1 MNIKNLLET
10 MDQLNEGIVPANK
23 AKSDIPEPKRTM
35 NPQPGV
41 LSRIEPSK
49 DPKVV
54 AKKLAGIN
62 PGDPAGNF
70 VKGGKELGIFKE
82 EGMEEAVDLPG
93 NQERIDVAEP
103 RGKITAAD
111 FKKLRGGKKESVEEG
126 TKETKHG
133 RVHKAEP
140 GGYGRKHDT
149 DEHGDE
155 KKEKKAEPEKKRGRG
170 RPKKHSDDTGHVKTY
185 DFSKD
190 LQSFMVGNLPKGGK
204 LPGKPGKKH
213 KLKDWMEHVEANMLA
228 ESQSISEVALDPSQ
242 LAVPRIAGTGSQTT
256 TTQPGTAGTAR
267 PGTQMGAAVVDF
279 KNPQDPLKAALQK
292 AVQQKQVSVLGEED
306 EKYEDMSDRELI
318 KHCKQMGLEKSC
330 NIDGEGNLVNRE
342 EVIDLCKKHDDD
354 KEKMDEREMTSAE
367 KSKEKRLKAKLDPSG
382 MKASMK
388 KQYGSDE
395 GENIYFATIRKKAM
409 SEGAEH
415 DATPLMEG
423 MTFEELMERF
433 PHEHKMCQEGWGM
446 DENMYEALCDHYFK
460 EGRIPYKVWHGPLE
474 ELRNHVEKC
483 YMEDTGA
490 TMGEGAAVDAYMAG
504 KSPAIAHY
512 AQQLDDLSA
521 KEMPKEAFKPGPM
534 STGDMHRQMYP
545 DTTKP
550 FKHAPS
556 VMQKPAQTPFSV
568 DPIAAV
574 TDRAYDMAVGLG
586 GKAKSALGL
595 KETDMEESALERGL
609 RQGVAEQEQDM
620 AEGKKLDE
628 KYMGFDKTV
637 AAIKKG
643 GSAENPEAVAAAIGR
658 KKYGKEKFQKAAAAG
673 KKLGESDLQ
682 MESWEAQ
689 LDAAL
694 MEGMEQ
700 HKPVEES
707 EHVEECSDQPTGGNE
722 ILKALAALLGTGGMH
737 KASPMSVAG
746 DTGAQAIE
754 VVPVAPDEVM
764 GQLAQDKQA
773 DDGAGDFD
781 FIKRMLGARMGGDY
795 AEEKTN
801 EGQTQTASPGDAHMS
816 PLSQVEEEED
826 LEEVSRGEWIKQQD
840 ARAEKSGKD
849 KFKAFG
855 QTFDTD
861 DVHEDAT
868 SDEDAAALSSEAN
881 RDAALATAYAQDN
894 HTNDDMNIAEG
905 EEMCNECGGAMYEG
919 HTCESSHD
927 HDSEKLDE
935 WANSPAGQ
943 SADEEF
949 QTEMDFMTKMIS
961 GGLNNIK
968 RDQTTLPNTRVD
980 TKAEATDPDVSIA
993 EQLRKLAGIN

>member
-41 LSRIEPSK
+41 KSRIEPSK

-93 NQERIDVAEP
+93 NQDRLDVAEP
-103 RGKITAAD
+103 KGKITGAD
-111 FKKLRGGKKESVEEG
+111 FKKLRAGKKESVEEG

-140 GGYGRKHDT
+140 GGYGRKFDT

-213 KLKDWMEHVEANMLA
+213 KLKDWMEHVEANMIA

-242 LAVPRIAGTGSQTT
+242 LAVPKVAGTGTQTT
-256 TTQPGTAGTAR
+256 AQAAGAAKPGQ
-267 PGTQMGAAVVDF
+267 QMGAAVVDF

-306 EKYEDMSDRELI
+306 VKFEDMTDKELI
-318 KHCKQMGLEKSC
+318 QHCKQMGLEKSC
-330 NIDGEGNLVNRE
+330 NIDTEGDLVNRE
-342 EVIDLCKKHDDD
+342 EVIELCKQHAEEDD
-354 KEKMDEREMTSAE
+354 K
-367 KSKEKRLKAKLDPSG
+367 KEKVDEVAPKGWEGTVKA
-382 MKASMK
+382 MK
-388 KQYGSDE
+388 KHKDIDNPWALAHWMKGKGYESH
-395 GENIYFATIRKKAM
+395 KKE
-409 SEGAEH
+409 SVNESVE
-415 DATPLMEG
+415 PLMEG

-483 YMEDTGA
+483 YMEDTG
-490 TMGEGAAVDAYMAG
+490 TVMD
-504 KSPAIAHY
+504 
-512 AQQLDDLSA
+512 
-521 KEMPKEAFKPGPM
+521 EAFKPGPA

-545 DTTKP
+545 DTAKP
-550 FKHAPS
+550 FKHTPTT
-556 VMQKPAQTPFSV
+556 VQTPRQTPFSV
-568 DPIAAV
+568 DPINAV
-574 TDRAYDMAVGLG
+574 TDRVHDAAAKMGGFVKKKMGLG
-586 GKAKSALGL
+586 
-595 KETDMEESALERGL
+595 EEDMEESALERAL

-682 MESWEAQ
+682 MESWEFQ
-689 LDAAL
+689 LNAAL
-694 MEGMEQ
+694 MEGLEQ
-700 HKPVEES
+700 HTPVEES
-707 EHVEECSDQPTGGNE
+707 EHVEECGEQPTGGNE
-722 ILKALAALLGTGGMH
+722 ILKALAALLGAGGMH

-868 SDEDAAALSSEAN
+868 SDEDAMALSSEAN

-905 EEMCNECGGAMYEG
+905 DEMCNECGGMMYEG
-919 HTCESSHD
+919 HTCEEAIHESEDKDEEHD
-927 HDSEKLDE
+927 HDDDHDDKDKDDDKDDESEKLDE

>member
-1 MNIKNLLET
+1 
-10 MDQLNEGIVPANK
+10 
-23 AKSDIPEPKRTM
+23 
-35 NPQPGV
+35 
-41 LSRIEPSK
+41 
-49 DPKVV
+49 
-54 AKKLAGIN
+54 
-62 PGDPAGNF
+62 
-70 VKGGKELGIFKE
+70 
-82 EGMEEAVDLPG
+82 
-93 NQERIDVAEP
+93 
-103 RGKITAAD
+103 
-111 FKKLRGGKKESVEEG
+111 
-126 TKETKHG
+126 
-133 RVHKAEP
+133 
-140 GGYGRKHDT
+140 
-149 DEHGDE
+149 
-155 KKEKKAEPEKKRGRG
+155 
-170 RPKKHSDDTGHVKTY
+170 
-185 DFSKD
+185 
-190 LQSFMVGNLPKGGK
+190 
-204 LPGKPGKKH
+204 
-213 KLKDWMEHVEANMLA
+213 
-228 ESQSISEVALDPSQ
+228 
-242 LAVPRIAGTGSQTT
+242 
-256 TTQPGTAGTAR
+256 
-267 PGTQMGAAVVDF
+267 
-279 KNPQDPLKAALQK
+279 
-292 AVQQKQVSVLGEED
+292 
-306 EKYEDMSDRELI
+306 
-318 KHCKQMGLEKSC
+318 
-330 NIDGEGNLVNRE
+330 
-342 EVIDLCKKHDDD
+342 
-354 KEKMDEREMTSAE
+354 MDEREMTSAE

-409 SEGAEH
+409 SEGAES
-415 DATPLMEG
+415 DTTPLMEG

-707 EHVEECSDQPTGGNE
+707 EHVEECGEQPTGGNE

-840 ARAEKSGKD
+840 TKAEKSGKD

-868 SDEDAAALSSEAN
+868 SDEDAMALSSEAN

-919 HTCESSHD
+919 HACGESVEE
-927 HDSEKLDE
+927 SEQLDELSPALLGRAQDAAGTQRFNIEKKFRDEYGLHKSKNGGKLFKTAQARDAYDAKDDQTKRFDKARRDAEYRDEKIKQQAELDAVSGMSPAMKRKMAMQQQPVSEQEQMNE

>member
-213 KLKDWMEHVEANMLA
+213 KLKDWIEHVEANMLA

-483 YMEDTGA
+483 YMEDTG
-490 TMGEGAAVDAYMAG
+490 TVMD
-504 KSPAIAHY
+504 
-512 AQQLDDLSA
+512 
-521 KEMPKEAFKPGPM
+521 EAFKPGPA

-550 FKHAPS
+550 FKHTPS

-773 DDGAGDFD
+773 DNGAGDFD

-840 ARAEKSGKD
+840 TKAEKSGKD

-868 SDEDAAALSSEAN
+868 SDEDAMALSSEAN